1 MDKVLRDK
9 KAIILFILPAMLIF
23 LAIIVIP
30 MFQSGYF
37 SLVKWDGIGEK
48 TFIGLDNYKQLVTNS
63 RDGFMKSVS
72 NSLVLA
78 FLSVF
83 VQLPIAL
90 FFALVLAR
98 GVKFEAF
105 YRTVYFIPVLLS
117 SVVIGHLWKRI
128 YHPNLGLINTFLTS
142 IGLESWT
149 RTWLGDMNTALI
161 CALIPIIWQW
171 IGYHMLLMY
180 AGAKSIPNELREAAI
195 IDGASELQIATKIT
209 IPLMQPV
216 LKVCVILAVIGSVKA
231 FDLIFVLTG
240 GGPAHASEVPS
251 TLMINTIFQKYQYG
265 YGSAMA
271 IFIVIECLVFTLII
285 QKLMKSQEITY

>member
-9 KAIILFILPAMLIF
+9 KAIILFILPALLIF
-23 LAIIVIP
+23 IAVIVIP

-37 SLVKWDGIGEK
+37 SLLKWDGIGEK
-48 TFIGLDNYKQLVTNS
+48 TFIGFDNYQQLVTNG
-63 RDGFMKSVS
+63 RDGFMKSVA

-105 YRTVYFIPVLLS
+105 YRTIYFMPVLLS

-161 CALIPIIWQW
+161 CALIPIVWQW

>member
-9 KAIILFILPAMLIF
+9 KAIILFILPALLIF
-23 LAIIVIP
+23 LAVIVIP

-37 SLVKWDGIGEK
+37 SLLKWDGIGEK
-48 TFIGLDNYKQLVTNS
+48 TFIGFDNYQQLVTNG
-63 RDGFMKSVS
+63 RDGFMKSVA

-105 YRTVYFIPVLLS
+105 YRTIYFMPVLLS

-161 CALIPIIWQW
+161 CALIPIVWQW